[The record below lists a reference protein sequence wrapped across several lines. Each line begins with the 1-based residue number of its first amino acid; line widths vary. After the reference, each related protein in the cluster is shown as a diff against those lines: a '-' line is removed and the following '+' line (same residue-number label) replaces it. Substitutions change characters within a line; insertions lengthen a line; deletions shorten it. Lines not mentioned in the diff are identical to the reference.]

1 MHRDSQ
7 WAATTT
13 QNYGPIQMTNDK
25 IVGTMTIREAA
36 AHWSDP
42 RKDHLKR
49 WAETFGVPLQELH
62 PGHVVTYQKDRGEET
77 TASQVDTE
85 VEALLALLKQ
95 VGLGGEIERYNR
107 LLAETAELTPAE
119 IRALPEPVRRYID
132 KLKQEISDLEAA
144 NDQMES
150 RIRRTNWGRSG

>member
-1 MHRDSQ
+1 
-7 WAATTT
+7 
-13 QNYGPIQMTNDK
+13 MTNDK

-119 IRALPEPVRRYID
+119 IRALPEPARRYID
-132 KLKQEISDLEAA
+132 KLKQVISDLEAA